1 MTTSLTS
8 VEGADRAD
16 ATSAV
21 QAQPALRSSSAPPLR
36 LVFWETTKAC
46 NLSCRHC
53 RAVPQRMLGPTE
65 LTTARAF
72 DLIDEIARVAKPV
85 MVLSGGEPLFRPD
98 LFEISEYGVASGFRM
113 ALATNGTLV
122 GERVAAKIADAG
134 FSRVAISL
142 DGANPETHD
151 RFRGQLGSHALA
163 LRGLR
168 NLRAEG
174 VSIQINSTIA
184 KHNVGEL
191 PALLDL
197 ALTIDADA
205 LHLFMLVPVGC
216 GLEIA
221 PAEMLPAD
229 EYERVLHWFDEQS
242 KSCPIDLKATCAPH
256 YYRIR
261 AERIAD
267 ERSRGDLTSTFIA
280 PGTKAKAAPAFTTHK
295 ASAHGHPRPASHAG
309 GAAHQHLSAMTR
321 GCLAGTSVCF
331 VSNEGAVYPCGYL
344 PVSAGDTR
352 RQRFAEIWSASPVF
366 RDLRDP
372 SALEGKCGDCRYQ
385 ALCGGCRARAY
396 AATGSFL
403 AEEPFC
409 SYRPDLDA
417 RTRPLTFHRSH

>member
-1 MTTSLTS
+1 MTPS
-8 VEGADRAD
+8 
-16 ATSAV
+16 
-21 QAQPALRSSSAPPLR
+21 LR

-46 NLSCRHC
+46 NLTCRHC
-53 RAVPQRMLGPTE
+53 RAVPQKKLGPTE
-65 LTTARAF
+65 LTTSRAF
-72 DLIDEIARVAKPV
+72 DLIDQIAQVGKPV

-98 LFEISEYGVASGFRM
+98 LFDIGEYGVQTGFRM

-122 GERVAAKIADAG
+122 NERVAAKIADAG

-142 DGANPETHD
+142 DGAVPETHD
-151 RFRGQLGSHALA
+151 RFRGLPGSHRLA

-168 NLRAEG
+168 NLRDEG
-174 VSIQINSTIA
+174 VSVQINSTIA
-184 KHNVGEL
+184 KHNVSEL

-197 ALTIDADA
+197 ALAIEADA

-229 EYERVLHWFDEQS
+229 EYERVLHWFDDQS
-242 KSCPIDLKATCAPH
+242 KTCPIDLKATCAPH

-261 AERIAD
+261 AQRIEG
-267 ERSRGDLTSTFIA
+267 ERSRGEMTTSFIA
-280 PGTKAKAAPAFTTHK
+280 PGTRAKAAPTLLGGGQ
-295 ASAHGHPRPASHAG
+295 HG
-309 GAAHQHLSAMTR
+309 QHLSAMTR
-321 GCLAGTSVCF
+321 GCLAGTNVCF
-331 VSNEGAVYPCGYL
+331 ISNEGAVYPCGYL

-352 RQRFAEIWSASPVF
+352 VQRFADIWNSSSVF
-366 RDLRDP
+366 EQLRDP
-372 SALEGKCGDCRYQ
+372 EALGGKCGECRYE

-409 SYRPDLDA
+409 SYRPDLDPQPHPA
-417 RTRPLTFHRSH
+417 VLRVKSPRPGSAQKAH

>member
-1 MTTSLTS
+1 M
-8 VEGADRAD
+8 
-16 ATSAV
+16 
-21 QAQPALRSSSAPPLR
+21 APPLR

-46 NLSCRHC
+46 NLTCRHC
-53 RAVPQRMLGPTE
+53 RAVPQRAIGPME
-65 LTTARAF
+65 LTTKRAF
-72 DLIDEIARVAKPV
+72 DLIDDIATVARPV

-98 LFEISEYGVASGFRM
+98 LFDIGAYGVETGFRM

-122 GERVAAKIADAG
+122 TDRVAAKIADAG
-134 FSRVAISL
+134 FSRVAVSL
-142 DGANPETHD
+142 DGADPATHD
-151 RFRGQLGSHALA
+151 RFRGLPGSHALA

-168 NLRAEG
+168 NLRGEG
-174 VSIQINSTIA
+174 VSVQINSTIA
-184 KHNVGEL
+184 KHNVAEL

-197 ALTIDADA
+197 ALGIEADA

-229 EYERVLHWFDEQS
+229 EYERVLHWFDDQS

-261 AERIAD
+261 AQRIED
-267 ERSRGDLTSTFIA
+267 ERSRGDMTSTFIA
-280 PGTKAKAAPAFTTHK
+280 PGTKAKAAPVFTTH
-295 ASAHGHPRPASHAG
+295 AAAAHGHPGGHPHGAG
-309 GAAHQHLSAMTR
+309 GQALSAMTR

-331 VSNEGAVYPCGYL
+331 ISNEGAVYPCGYL

-352 RQRFAEIWSASPVF
+352 VQSFADIWNDSPVF
-366 RDLRDP
+366 RELRDP
-372 SALEGKCGDCRYQ
+372 DALGGKCGECRYQ

-409 SYRPDLDA
+409 SYQPATDIRPA
-417 RTRPLTFHRSH
+417 RSIPMEARS

>member
-1 MTTSLTS
+1 M
-8 VEGADRAD
+8 
-16 ATSAV
+16 
-21 QAQPALRSSSAPPLR
+21 SSPLR

-46 NLSCRHC
+46 NLTCRHC
-53 RAVPQRMLGPTE
+53 RAVPQTSIGPGE
-65 LTTARAF
+65 LTAARAF
-72 DLIDEIARVAKPV
+72 TLMDEIARVGKPV
-85 MVLSGGEPLFRPD
+85 VVLSGGEPLFRPD
-98 LFEISEYGVASGFRM
+98 IYDIAEYGVQTGFRM

-122 GERVAAKIADAG
+122 TEMRAARIADAG
-134 FSRVAISL
+134 FARVAISL
-142 DGANPETHD
+142 DGSKPETHD
-151 RFRGQLGSHALA
+151 RFRGVSGAHAKALA
-163 LRGLR
+163 GLR
-168 NLRAEG
+168 FLRAEG
-174 VSIQINSTIA
+174 VSVQINSTIA

-197 ALTIDADA
+197 ALSIGADA

-261 AERIAD
+261 AQRIED
-267 ERSRGDLTSTFIA
+267 ERSRGDLTSSFIA
-280 PGTKAKAAPAFTTHK
+280 PGTKAKAAPVFTSH
-295 ASAHGHPRPASHAG
+295 AGAAHGHPGGHPHAHG
-309 GAAHQHLSAMTR
+309 GGQALSAMTR

-331 VSNEGAVYPCGYL
+331 ISNEGAVYPCGYL

-352 RQRFAEIWSASPVF
+352 VQRFADIWNESPVF

-372 SALEGKCGDCRYQ
+372 EALEGKCGACRYE

-409 SYRPDLDA
+409 SYQPATDVRPVKF
-417 RTRPLTFHRSH
+417 TRMEGRS

>member
-1 MTTSLTS
+1 MIPL
-8 VEGADRAD
+8 
-16 ATSAV
+16 
-21 QAQPALRSSSAPPLR
+21 LR

-53 RAVPQRMLGPTE
+53 RAVPQKTLGPTE

-72 DLIDEIARVAKPV
+72 DLIDAIAAVAKPV

-98 LFEISEYGVASGFRM
+98 LFDIGEYGVASGFRM

-122 GERVAAKIADAG
+122 NERVAAKIADAG

-142 DGANPETHD
+142 DGAHAATHD
-151 RFRGQLGSHALA
+151 RFRGLSGSHALA
-163 LRGLR
+163 LRGVR
-168 NLRAEG
+168 NLRGEG
-174 VSIQINSTIA
+174 VSVQINSTIA
-184 KHNVGEL
+184 KHNVAEL
-191 PALLDL
+191 PNLLEL
-197 ALTIDADA
+197 ALELGADA

-229 EYERVLHWFDEQS
+229 EYERVLQWFDEQS
-242 KSCPIDLKATCAPH
+242 KTCPIDLKATCAPH

-261 AERIAD
+261 AQRLEEER
-267 ERSRGDLTSTFIA
+267 RQGNTSSTFIA
-280 PGTKAKAAPAFTTHK
+280 PGTRAKAAPALLGG
-295 ASAHGHPRPASHAG
+295 GHHA
-309 GAAHQHLSAMTR
+309 QHLSAMTR

-331 VSNEGAVYPCGYL
+331 ISNEGLVYPCGYL

-352 RQRFAEIWSASPVF
+352 VQPFEDIWRASRVF
-366 RDLRDP
+366 EQLRNP
-372 SALEGKCGDCRYQ
+372 GAYEGKCGECRYL
-385 ALCGGCRARAY
+385 AICGGCRARAY

-409 SYRPDLDA
+409 TYEPERPSTSPMPIAPKVAPPAAVHEL
-417 RTRPLTFHRSH
+417 RFISKEVQS

>member
-1 MTTSLTS
+1 MTPS
-8 VEGADRAD
+8 
-16 ATSAV
+16 
-21 QAQPALRSSSAPPLR
+21 LR
-36 LVFWETTKAC
+36 LVFWETPKAC

-53 RAVPQRMLGPTE
+53 RAVQQRALGPRE
-65 LTTARAF
+65 LTTRRAF
-72 DLIDEIARVAKPV
+72 DLIDEIAKVAKPV

-98 LFEISEYGVASGFRM
+98 LFDIGEYGVESGFRM

-122 GERVAAKIADAG
+122 TERIAAHIADAG

-142 DGANPETHD
+142 DGAVPDTHD
-151 RFRGQLGSHALA
+151 RFRGLPGSHALA

-174 VSIQINSTIA
+174 VSVQINSTIA
-184 KHNVGEL
+184 KHNVTEL
-191 PALLDL
+191 PKLLEL
-197 ALTIDADA
+197 ALSIGADA

-242 KSCPIDLKATCAPH
+242 KDCPIDLKATCAPH

-261 AERIAD
+261 AQRIED
-267 ERSRGDLTSTFIA
+267 ERSRGDLTSTFISA
-280 PGTKAKAAPAFTTHK
+280 GTRAKAAPRML
-295 ASAHGHPRPASHAG
+295 SGGAHG
-309 GAAHQHLSAMTR
+309 QHLSAMTR

-331 VSNEGAVYPCGYL
+331 ISNEGSVYPCGYL

-352 RQRFAEIWSASPVF
+352 VTRFKDIWGESPIF
-366 RDLRDP
+366 QQLRNP
-372 SALEGKCGDCRYQ
+372 EANGGKCGECRFE
-385 ALCGGCRARAY
+385 AICGGCRARAY

-409 SYRPDLDA
+409 TYRPDLDVI
-417 RTRPLTFHRSH
+417 RLKPTRPRTSSTTAGVDQEMPS